1 MATKKSTRRLVPVTT
16 SDVPKTTIDAWKAIE
31 KGLNDEQERTWRAQA
46 ICRLALAAAR
56 QCEYA
61 EPGDVE
67 DVKTHG
73 CNIRLALQE
82 VDELP
87 GAVASHL
94 DDAVILAPVREVR
107 S

>member
-1 MATKKSTRRLVPVTT
+1 MATKKSTRRSAAASTSEMPRTT
-16 SDVPKTTIDAWKAIE
+16 MDAWKAIE
-31 KGLNDEQERTWRAQA
+31 KRLNDEQERTWRAQA
-46 ICRLALAAAR
+46 ICRLACAAAR

-61 EPGDVE
+61 EPGDVD

-82 VDELP
+82 VDELLQ
-87 GAVASHL
+87 AVASGL
-94 DDAVILAPVREVR
+94 DDAVILAPARTQ